1 MITFI
6 LLAMAAIVV
15 IAALVIA
22 YSANQRKR
30 AGQSGEGEVQAQQ
43 HGSGSPTVGRSTGIN

>member
-6 LLAMAAIVV
+6 LLAAGAIVLL
-15 IAALVIA
+15 AAVFIA

-30 AGQSGEGEVQAQQ
+30 ASQSGQENVTAQQ
-43 HGSGSPTVGRSTGIN
+43 TGGGKPSVGRSSGLN